1 MSDGGSC
8 SGCSVA
14 EIPGDR
20 VWRGSSDCCGGKGH
34 GGIHDWSR
42 RQESEAGRGW
52 RWRRDGYCL
61 GIDSVL
67 GGRRRVSRRLS
78 YGKGLSAR
86 VNVLD
91 RGSSPCCPVAKIP
104 FYRVGRSTS
113 CRCSGERNKRV
124 YHGSC
129 RLKCE
134 AG

>member
-1 MSDGGSC
+1 MSDRGSC
-8 SGCSVA
+8 SRCSVT
-14 EIPGDR
+14 EFPSDR
-20 VWRGSSDCCGGKGH
+20 VWRGSSTSCCRKCHRRIYHRTG
-34 GGIHDWSR
+34 
-42 RQESEAGRGW
+42 RQECEVGRGW

-78 YGKGLSAR
+78 YGKGLNAR

-91 RGSSPCCPVAKIP
+91 RGSSPCCPVAKVP
-104 FYRVGRSTS
+104 FYRVGSSTS